1 MGRDLEKVQVQRQL
15 ADRQR
20 KGQVGSNGEWGK
32 ERLGSASEGFRK
44 AGEKTDG

>member
-1 MGRDLEKVQVQRQL
+1 MGERHGKVQVQRQL

-32 ERLGSASEGFRK
+32 GRLGSVSEGFRN